1 MVGILNRAAG
11 TKKSLEMIY
20 VDGKGNMT
28 QRKVR
33 VVEVRE
39 NHILAYCYNRNQ
51 VRSFSKAGIL
61 SVYPYKERKGV
72 VNG

>member
-1 MVGILNRAAG
+1 MMGILNRAVD

-28 QRKVR
+28 QRKIC

-39 NHILAYCYNRNQ
+39 NQILAYCYSRNQ
-51 VRSFSKAGIL
+51 VRLFSKDGIL
-61 SVYPYKERKGV
+61 SVYPWKERKGAI
-72 VNG
+72 NG